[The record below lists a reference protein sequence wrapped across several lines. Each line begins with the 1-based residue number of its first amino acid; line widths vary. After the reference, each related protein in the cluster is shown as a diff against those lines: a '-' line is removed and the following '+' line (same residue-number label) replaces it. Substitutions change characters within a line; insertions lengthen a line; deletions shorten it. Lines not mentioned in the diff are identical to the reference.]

1 MREEGVVLQAPG
13 LGCGGPARLV
23 VGGLVVE
30 ELAAQG
36 AEAVVVA
43 ALPGLFGLLP
53 QLLFVGGTGVEQP
66 VLEGRTGVEEPV
78 LEGRTGVEQPVLEGR
93 TGVEQ
98 PVLEGGPAPPV
109 GRTGVEQPVLE
120 GAPVRQPSPQA

>member
-1 MREEGVVLQAPG
+1 MRKGGAVLGAPG

-43 ALPGLFGLLP
+43 ALAGLFGLLP
-53 QLLFVGGTGVEQP
+53 ELLFVGGTGVEP
-66 VLEGRTGVEEPV
+66 AV
-78 LEGRTGVEQPVLEGR
+78 EGRTGVEQPVLEGR
-93 TGVEQ
+93 TGV
-98 PVLEGGPAPPV
+98 G
-109 GRTGVEQPVLE
+109 
-120 GAPVRQPSPQA
+120 